1 MITMPNKMAAR
12 LFFLL
17 AVLSICLSCGD
28 TAATKEAA
36 AAGST
41 KDAII
46 FSVNAYSFSD
56 LLSAKDFRDEEQVY
70 TLFNLLEWCHDRG
83 IKGLDPTAYF
93 FPTYPEV
100 PSDDYL
106 KIFRERAAE
115 YGIVITGTGIRN
127 DFANPDPGIRAEGVA
142 RAKEWIVAASKL
154 GAPVLRCF
162 AGEIPEG
169 YKDNWEEP
177 AGWMIECYKELIPLA
192 AEHGVKIGIQ
202 NHGDML
208 QTAAQCLYI
217 LEKIDSPW
225 AGIIIDTGNFT
236 TADPYKDIEQL
247 VPYAVNW
254 QVKEF
259 TDGYGGHIRTDYEKL
274 VRIIVKGG
282 YEGFVPV
289 ETLKV
294 GGESYDPFARV
305 IQMLADLNAQLAL
318 NP

>member
-1 MITMPNKMAAR
+1 MAAR
-12 LFFLL
+12 LLFLL
-17 AVLSICLSCGD
+17 AVQGICLSCGD
-28 TAATKEAA
+28 TAATKEAEA
-36 AAGST
+36 PGST
-41 KDAII
+41 SEAII

-93 FPTYPEV
+93 FPTYPKV

-106 KIFRERAAE
+106 RTFREKAADL
-115 YGIVITGTGIRN
+115 GVAITGTGIRN
-127 DFANPDPGIRAEGVA
+127 DFANPDPQIRAEGVA

-169 YKDNWEEP
+169 YEDNWEEP

-192 AEHGVKIGIQ
+192 EEHGVKIGIQ

-217 LEKIDSPW
+217 LEKIASPW
-225 AGIIIDTGNFT
+225 AGIIVDTGNFT
-236 TADPYKDIEQL
+236 TEDPYKDIKEL
-247 VPYAVNW
+247 VSHAVNW

-274 VRIIVKGG
+274 IGIIVKGG

-294 GGESYDPFARV
+294 KGEAYDPFERV
-305 IQMLADLNAQLAL
+305 VHMLDKLNARQTA